1 MNTITFIAC
10 HILARNRWL
19 VAYTLIRNPSIQ
31 QYTANH
37 IKLLAEEKEKD
48 KTFVLANTIKS
59 ASDEAILEEWD
70 SGKKEKEGVE
80 IQPTKGNEAKK
91 EREAELCAQDGK
103 AVEGKD
109 VLGNG
114 EEDPVEKEAGYD
126 KGTEFDTSY
135 SKMP

>member
-1 MNTITFIAC
+1 MLFIAR

-37 IKLLAEEKEKD
+37 IRLLAEEKEKD
-48 KTFVLANTIKS
+48 KTFVLTNTIKS
-59 ASDEAILEEWD
+59 ASDKVVLEEWNL
-70 SGKKEKEGVE
+70 GKKEKEGVE
-80 IQPTKGNEAKK
+80 IQPTKGNEA
-91 EREAELCAQDGK
+91 ESSQDGK
-103 AVEGKD
+103 ALEGKD

-114 EEDPVEKEAGYD
+114 EGDPEAGYD
-126 KGTEFDTSY
+126 EGTEFDTSY